1 MCKSSTLQ
9 AQPLGLNQLELK
21 PYTLFALA
29 RAAAAHLGA
38 CPLANKGE
46 AVALEDASQNAL
58 WLQRLWDQPKRSR
71 LALEALGAQLR
82 RQSTLKM
89 PLARKVAI
97 HYLALGFRAL
107 AAMEGEQL
115 VEQVQQQ
122 IGFSGKMAAV
132 ALVVQ
137 RPQEALA
144 VTRKW
149 RAQVVE
155 VAVA

>member
-1 MCKSSTLQ
+1 MCKPSILQ

-21 PYTLFALA
+21 PYTLSALA

-38 CPLANKGE
+38 CLLANKGE

-71 LALEALGAQLR
+71 LALAALGAQLR

-89 PLARKVAI
+89 PLVRKAEI
-97 HYLALGFRAL
+97 HCLALGSHPSAG
-107 AAMEGEQL
+107 MEGEQL

-122 IGFSGKMAAV
+122 IDFSGKMAAA
-132 ALVVQ
+132 ALVA
-137 RPQEALA
+137 RRRLAALA
-144 VTRKW
+144 ATRKW
-149 RAQVVE
+149 RA
-155 VAVA
+155 AAAAAAAA